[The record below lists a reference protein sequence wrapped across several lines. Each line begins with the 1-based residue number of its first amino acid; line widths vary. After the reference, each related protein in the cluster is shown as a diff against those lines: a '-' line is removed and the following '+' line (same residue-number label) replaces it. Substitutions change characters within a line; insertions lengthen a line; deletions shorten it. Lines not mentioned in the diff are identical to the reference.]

1 LAGHIPLTFAS
12 AASIN
17 QHMKAGKL
25 VALGVPSAT
34 RSTAYPDIPTFKESG
49 IPGIEL
55 NSWVGIMAPAKT
67 PAAIVAKLNKE
78 INAVLQDPA
87 VKAKLLGSG
96 IESANTTPV
105 QFGDEIKRDLAM
117 YKPVVEKAGIK
128 VN

>member
-1 LAGHIPLTFAS
+1 
-12 AASIN
+12 
-17 QHMKAGKL
+17 MKAGKL
-25 VALGVPSAT
+25 VALGVPSAS
-34 RSTAYPDIPTFKESG
+34 RSAAYPNIPTFKESG

-55 NSWVGIMAPAKT
+55 NSWVGIVAPAKT
-67 PAAIVAKLNKE
+67 PAAIVTKLNKE

-96 IESANTTPV
+96 IEAANVTPE
-105 QFGDEIKRDLAM
+105 QFNDEIKRDLAM